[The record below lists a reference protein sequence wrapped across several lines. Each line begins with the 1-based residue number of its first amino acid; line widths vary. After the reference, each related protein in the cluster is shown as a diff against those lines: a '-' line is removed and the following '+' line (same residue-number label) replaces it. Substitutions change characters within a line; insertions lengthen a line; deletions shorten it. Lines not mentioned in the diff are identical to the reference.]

1 MMTMSGNSTRK
12 LLLLSLGFGVLVVA
26 AVLTTHRSDST
37 GSEPAVVAT
46 TAPPVAAHAPTTGT
60 HPVAEEHKQDLST
73 FLAQATLTPCGTP
86 LRKSVT
92 EAACRDAVEAHARRA
107 GYGQDEID
115 AYLAAHRAP

>member
-1 MMTMSGNSTRK
+1 MSGNSTRK

-37 GSEPAVVAT
+37 SSEPAVVAT

-60 HPVAEEHKQDLST
+60 HPVSEEHKQDLSA
-73 FLAQATLTPCGTP
+73 FLAEATLTPCGVP
-86 LRKSVT
+86 LPKT
-92 EAACRDAVEAHARRA
+92 LAEPACRDAVEAHARRA

-115 AYLAAHRAP
+115 AYLAVHRAP